1 MVNNYFIKTEDKVF
15 IAGHNGMV
23 GSSILRKFKEQGF
36 NNIIT
41 ASKNKLDLLDN
52 FQVEKWF
59 SINKPDIVILAAARV
74 GGINANNTRPV
85 DFLLDNIKIQNNVIE
100 MSCKYG
106 VKKLLFLGSS
116 CIYPKF
122 SKQPIKEEY
131 LMSGSLESTNE
142 WYALAKISGI
152 KLCQAYRKQFGF
164 DAISLMPTNLY
175 GPNDNYHQ
183 KNSHV
188 LPALIRR
195 FYEATQN
202 GQSSVCCW
210 GSGSPKREFMHVDDL
225 SDACL
230 HVLKYWDISNKN
242 SPRDDH
248 NKVLEFLNVGTGK
261 EITIKE
267 LAKLIAT
274 ELGYQGEILWDES
287 KPDGTPRKLLDISRL
302 KSLGWQSKIN
312 LEQGIRETIS
322 SFLDEINEGI
332 IRY

>member
-23 GSSILRKFKEQGF
+23 GSSIVRKFKEQGF

-122 SKQPIKEEY
+122 VE
-131 LMSGSLESTNE
+131 
-142 WYALAKISGI
+142 
-152 KLCQAYRKQFGF
+152 
-164 DAISLMPTNLY
+164 
-175 GPNDNYHQ
+175 
-183 KNSHV
+183 
-188 LPALIRR
+188 
-195 FYEATQN
+195 
-202 GQSSVCCW
+202 
-210 GSGSPKREFMHVDDL
+210 L
-225 SDACL
+225 SY
-230 HVLKYWDISNKN
+230 V
-242 SPRDDH
+242 
-248 NKVLEFLNVGTGK
+248 
-261 EITIKE
+261 
-267 LAKLIAT
+267 KLI
-274 ELGYQGEILWDES
+274 EN
-287 KPDGTPRKLLDISRL
+287 
-302 KSLGWQSKIN
+302 SLVLMQ
-312 LEQGIRETIS
+312 
-322 SFLDEINEGI
+322 
-332 IRY
+332 